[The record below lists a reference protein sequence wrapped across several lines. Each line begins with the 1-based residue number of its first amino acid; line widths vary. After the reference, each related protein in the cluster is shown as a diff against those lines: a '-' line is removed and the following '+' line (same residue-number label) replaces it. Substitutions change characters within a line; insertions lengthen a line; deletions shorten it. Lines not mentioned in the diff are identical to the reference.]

1 MHIDF
6 LGLQAFVSIAD
17 HGSFQRA
24 APNLKLSQTA
34 LSHRMRKLEEY
45 LGVKLLV
52 RTTRQLTLTPAG
64 LTLLAKARPLITEIA
79 TSIDALRQQGLTQ
92 QEHLAIGC
100 LPTVAILYLPHLLR
114 EFGSTYPDIMVKV
127 YDNSAEEIGQLVE
140 SGAAEFGITIVST
153 NRWDLDV
160 TPLLEEPF
168 VLICPAG
175 HPLAVRKS
183 VSWRDLVGVKL
194 IRISSQAGNRRLIDD
209 GFAERREAL
218 LWRYE
223 VQHLASAVSLVLGG
237 LAAAIVPRLA
247 IDVTNMPGLV
257 ALPLRDPLITRT
269 LGILSKRGHPLS
281 GPGRALMELV
291 QQQLSPAAIKR
302 AHARIS
308 SKV

>member
-1 MHIDF
+1 VHIDF

-24 APNLKLSQTA
+24 APHLNLSQTA

-45 LGVKLLV
+45 LGVKLMV

-64 LTLLAKARPLITEIA
+64 LALLAKARPIMGEIA
-79 TSIDALRQQGLTQ
+79 ASLDALRQQGMSH

-100 LPTVAILYLPHLLR
+100 LPTIAVHYLPPLLR
-114 EFGSTYPDIMVKV
+114 MFSREYPDIAVKIH
-127 YDNSAEEIGQLVE
+127 DNSAEEIGQLVE
-140 SGAAEFGITIVST
+140 SGQAEFGVTIVSV
-153 NRWDLDV
+153 NRWDLDT

-168 VLICPAG
+168 MLVCPAD
-175 HPLAVRKS
+175 HALAAQKFVN
-183 VSWRDLVGVKL
+183 WQDLAGVPL

-209 GFAERREAL
+209 GLAKRRETL

-223 VQHLASAVSLVLGG
+223 VQHLASAVSLVLAG

-247 IDVTNMPGLV
+247 IDLVSTPGIV
-257 ALPLRDPLITRT
+257 ALPLRNPRISRT

-281 GPGRALMELV
+281 PPAEALMDLV
-291 QQQLSPAAIKR
+291 QKHMKSSRDRPS
-302 AHARIS
+302 HAPVA
-308 SKV
+308 SKT